1 MMHKI
6 LAPTI
11 LLILFVFSAF
21 IANASKCERIN
32 SEPETITPLADTYLD
47 GFSVNSN
54 YGNRDYLEVSDY
66 ANGFSIV
73 ALMFDISKVSY
84 NLNASSEIKLRLYC
98 FNFTSPHIV
107 GVHWCANN
115 TWNEENVTF
124 VSFSGFFRTSSE
136 SAVGVTS
143 IDFWYEWKVTN
154 IVRKAME
161 ENYENITLTLEIED
175 PLGGIAL
182 SRFASKDQ
190 TTQEMQEYSPQ
201 LVFTYLEPEADSMD
215 IIIEVALGLTA
226 TVVIAFLAYKFS
238 KRHKRKKPARA
249 PKKFRKI
256 KERALLCIFCASGEI
271 GNHCLVNW
279 NPIFVNK

>member
-6 LAPTI
+6 LVPTI
-11 LLILFVFSAF
+11 LLILFVSSSF
-21 IANASKCERIN
+21 ITNASK
-32 SEPETITPLADTYLD
+32 PETIIPLADTYVND
-47 GFSVNSN
+47 FSLNSN
-54 YGNRDYLEVSDY
+54 YGERDYLEVSENAID
-66 ANGFSIV
+66 GLSIV

-84 NLNASSEIKLRLYC
+84 NFNATSEIKLRLYC

-124 VSFSGFFRTSSE
+124 VIFGGFSRTAPE

-161 ENYENITLTLEIED
+161 ENYENITLTLEVED

-190 TTQEMQEYSPQ
+190 TFQEMREYSPQ
-201 LVFTYLEPEADSMD
+201 LVFTYLEPKANSMD
-215 IIIEVALGLTA
+215 TITKVALGLTA
-226 TVVIAFLAYKFS
+226 TAAIAFLAYKLS
-238 KRHKRKKPARA
+238 KRRTRKKRHQKYSRP
-249 PKKFRKI
+249 
-256 KERALLCIFCASGEI
+256 
-271 GNHCLVNW
+271 
-279 NPIFVNK
+279 